1 MQLCALSGVSSWEDE
16 VRDFLKEEAAPY
28 ADEIRTD
35 ALGNLI
41 VFKRGA
47 KPAGNKLMLCA
58 HMDEVGLMVRKITD
72 EGCLKFDTVGGI
84 DRRVLLGKR
93 VLVGPQKVP
102 GVVGLKAYHLV
113 SREEEK
119 SVPKLDEFYIDI
131 GAASREAAEALTD
144 LGDVAVFDSRP
155 ELWGSGLM
163 KAKAIDDRV
172 GCAILL
178 TLLKEDLP
186 MDVVFVF
193 TAQEEVGT
201 RGAFGAAFSVTPEL
215 AVAVEGT
222 TAADLPGVP
231 PQRQVCT
238 VGQGPAIS
246 FMDRGSI
253 GDKEL
258 FRRLRDLADGLGIP
272 WQLKRFVSGSNDAA
286 AVQRTKTGVRTGAVS
301 VPVRYLHAPSS
312 VASIQDM
319 EGALALIRALIAD
332 VAKEV

>member
-1 MQLCALSGVSSWEDE
+1 MKLCALSGVSSWEDE

-131 GAASREAAEALTD
+131 GAASREEAEALTD

-155 ELWGSGLM
+155 ELWGNGLM

-186 MDVVFVF
+186 MDVTFAF
-193 TAQEEVGT
+193 TVQEEVGT
-201 RGAFGAAFSVTPEL
+201 RGAFAAAFSVTPEL
-215 AVAVEGT
+215 AVAV
-222 TAADLPGVP
+222 
-231 PQRQVCT
+231 
-238 VGQGPAIS
+238 
-246 FMDRGSI
+246 
-253 GDKEL
+253 
-258 FRRLRDLADGLGIP
+258 
-272 WQLKRFVSGSNDAA
+272 
-286 AVQRTKTGVRTGAVS
+286 
-301 VPVRYLHAPSS
+301 
-312 VASIQDM
+312 
-319 EGALALIRALIAD
+319 
-332 VAKEV
+332 

>member
-1 MQLCALSGVSSWEDE
+1 MKLCALSGVSSWEDE
-16 VRDFLKEEAAPY
+16 VRDFLKEEALPY

-72 EGCLKFDTVGGI
+72 EGYLKFDTVGGI

-119 SVPKLDEFYIDI
+119 SVPKLDGFYIDI
-131 GAASREAAEALTD
+131 GAANREEAEALTD

-155 ELWGSGLM
+155 ELWGNGLM

-172 GCAILL
+172 GCAVLL

-186 MDVVFVF
+186 MDVTFVF

-253 GDKEL
+253 GDKAL

-272 WQLKRFVSGSNDAA
+272 WQLKRLVSGSNDAA
-286 AVQRTKTGVRTGAVS
+286 AVQRTKTGVRTGVVS

-319 EGALALIRALIAD
+319 EGALALARALIAD

>member
-1 MQLCALSGVSSWEDE
+1 MKLCALSGVSSWEDE
-16 VRDFLKEEAAPY
+16 VRDFLREEAAPY
-28 ADEIRTD
+28 ADAIRTD

-131 GAASREAAEALTD
+131 GAADKAEAEALAG

-155 ELWGSGLM
+155 ELWGNGLM

>member
-16 VRDFLKEEAAPY
+16 VRDFLKEEAAPC
-28 ADEIRTD
+28 ADDIRTD

-47 KPAGNKLMLCA
+47 RPAGNKLMLCA
-58 HMDEVGLMVRKITD
+58 HMDEVGLMVRRVTD
-72 EGCLKFDTVGGI
+72 EGYLKFDTVGGI

-93 VLVGPQKVP
+93 VLVGPKKVP

-131 GAASREAAEALTD
+131 GAKDRAEAEALVE
-144 LGDVAVFDSRP
+144 LGDIAVFDGRP
-155 ELWGSGLM
+155 ELWGDGLM
-163 KAKAIDDRV
+163 KVKAIDDRV

-186 MDVVFVF
+186 MDVTFAF

-201 RGAFGAAFSVTPEL
+201 RGAFGAAFSVMPEL

-231 PQRQVCT
+231 PQRHVCT

-253 GDKEL
+253 GDKDL
-258 FRRLRDLADGLGIP
+258 FRRLRDLAEEAGIP
-272 WQLKRFVSGSNDAA
+272 WQLKRFISGSNDAA
-286 AVQRTKTGVRTGAVS
+286 AVQRTRTGVRTGVIS

-312 VASIQDM
+312 IASIRDM
-319 EGALALIRALIAD
+319 EGALALTRALIFD
-332 VAKEV
+332 LAKEV

>member
-1 MQLCALSGVSSWEDE
+1 MKLCALSGVSSWEDE

-72 EGCLKFDTVGGI
+72 EGYLKFDTVGGI

-113 SREEEK
+113 SREEAK
-119 SVPKLDEFYIDI
+119 SVPKLDEFYIDV
-131 GAASREAAEALTD
+131 GAANREEAERLAEP
-144 LGDVAVFDSRP
+144 GDVAVFDSRP
-155 ELWGSGLM
+155 ELWGDGLM

-186 MDVVFVF
+186 MDVTFVF

-231 PQRQVCT
+231 PQRHVCT

-301 VPVRYLHAPSS
+301 VPVRYLHAPAS